1 MNIILRATRSLMQR
15 GPRRTLGIASSY
27 IADSLFDLRYGTDTL
42 WHVGMERL
50 TESEELR
57 KHGYGYQPTRAR
69 AFSRLLVHMQLPPH
83 LGFVD
88 LGCGKGRVLML
99 AARFP
104 FDPIRGVELSGMLC
118 NKARFNLQKYAR
130 HFPRAAHVEIHENN
144 AADYPLQADE
154 NVLFMFNPFDEAFIE
169 VMVTKLRKSLVDHP
183 RAFYVIYN
191 NPIHAH
197 ALDEADI
204 LPVRK
209 QYRIGTSCFAVYSN
223 RELPPETTHK
233 LCDAIA

>member
-1 MNIILRATRSLMQR
+1 MNIILRAATSLVTR
-15 GPRRTLGIASSY
+15 GPQRTVGIAWSY
-27 IADSLFDLRYGTDTL
+27 LADSLFDLRYGTDTL

-57 KHGYGYQPTRAR
+57 KHGYGYQPTRTR
-69 AFSRLLVHMQLPPH
+69 AFSRLLRNLQLPPH

-144 AADYPLQADE
+144 AADYPIQADE
-154 NVLFMFNPFDEAFIE
+154 NVFFMFNPFDDGFIE
-169 VMVTKLRKSLVDHP
+169 VIVKKLHKSLADHP
-183 RAFYVIYN
+183 RALYVIYN
-191 NPIHAH
+191 NPVHAR
-197 ALDEADI
+197 AFDQAEI
-204 LPVRK
+204 LPFRRR
-209 QYRIGTSCFAVYSN
+209 YRIGAAYFAVYSN
-223 RELPPETTHK
+223 RELSLESTR
-233 LCDAIA
+233 